1 MNNKHDMLHLNLAI
15 VVIDIYKIRN
25 SVSYVHFKKDTFII
39 APGEHHFTF
48 DYRDVNGIIQM
59 AYVREFSST
68 VHYGIFIS
76 TDLWENKKIVSVM
89 IHSDRSDTVPVTLGC
104 SAWISNK

>member
-1 MNNKHDMLHLNLAI
+1 M
-15 VVIDIYKIRN
+15 
-25 SVSYVHFKKDTFII
+25 
-39 APGEHHFTF
+39 
-48 DYRDVNGIIQM
+48 QM
-59 AYVREFSST
+59 AYVREFGAT

-76 TDLWENKKIVSVM
+76 TDLWENQKVVSVK